1 MTTRNP
7 SNTPTQTK
15 WTWFELVGLILAFGL
30 IGWPVLNFAVGAVFP
45 PNAQGEAA
53 PPFSLTT
60 TASVSNA
67 APGEQF
73 NYIFAIKATRTAT
86 LGRLTTVLPDQLNYV
101 NSFCV
106 PPNCDRV
113 NNSEYNVDKRTLS
126 YSGTSTAFQSGD
138 SVTLVLVVQLS
149 KNATG
154 TIKSTAQ
161 ICDTSLLCATSTA
174 SNVTIGGSSAPTT
187 AAATAT
193 PAPPTATAVPPTATD
208 VPATA
213 TAQPT
218 ATAVPATATPAA
230 PPTATPIAAPTPT
243 PVKATTPPKAV
254 GDGEAGTPSSDQAT
268 VSAATATAEP
278 TTAEATTAAATTV
291 APTAAP
297 TTGVIGGTF
306 TASAGAA
313 AISGNRVD
321 LVLRGG
327 GTEKVVAST
336 TTDGVGKYA
345 FLDVKPTGTGEVYYV
360 KFTNTT
366 GSKTLRN
373 WSTTSFPF
381 SGGQFAAPTADL
393 SDITVG
399 QPGTAGTS
407 FTLPL
412 TLNWTKR
419 ADGDVYSITVFRA
432 DGSGVALASGDL
444 GSAGAYTL
452 KNNSLP
458 GGGYIAEINVTN
470 ANGSGVSQG
479 QFIFKAGTVAA
490 ATTSAAVAAPTSV
503 AAADPTATAVPTPTK
518 VPVPAGDKGE
528 VLPDSSGETAPATAT
543 AIPTAA
549 PTVDT
554 STGVTP
560 VTDTP
565 DLAPIA
571 NVISLGVL
579 AFVNGIDTGT
589 PATLPPATNSLPQS
603 GGELPVAGLLLA
615 AGVLGWRRYR
625 LVIRPRA

>member
-53 PPFSLTT
+53 SSFTLTT

-67 APGEQF
+67 APGEQY
-73 NYIFAIKATRTAT
+73 NYIFAIKANRTAT

-113 NNSEYNVDKRTLS
+113 NNSEYNVDKRTLT
-126 YSGTSTAFQSGD
+126 YTGTSTAFQSGD

-154 TIKSTAQ
+154 TVKSTAQ
-161 ICDTSLLCATSTA
+161 ICDTSLVCATSA
-174 SNVTIGGSSAPTT
+174 AVNVTVGGSSSPTT
-187 AAATAT
+187 VAATAT
-193 PAPPTATAVPPTATD
+193 AAPPTATSVPPTATSAPTATAVPPTAT
-208 VPATA
+208 PA
-213 TAQPT
+213 Q
-218 ATAVPATATPAA
+218 

-243 PVKATTPPKAV
+243 PAKATTPPNAV
-254 GDGEAGTPSSDQAT
+254 GNGEAGTPSTEQAT
-268 VSAATATAEP
+268 IAAATATAEP
-278 TTAEATTAAATTV
+278 TTAAATTAA
-291 APTAAP
+291 PTSAP
-297 TTGVIGGTF
+297 TTGVIGGSF
-306 TASAGAA
+306 SASAGASA
-313 AISGNRVD
+313 LSGNRVD

-327 GTEKVVAST
+327 GTEKVVASST
-336 TTDGVGKYA
+336 IDGTGKYS
-345 FLDVKPTGTGEVYYV
+345 FLDVQPTTTGEVYYV
-360 KFTNTT
+360 KYTNINGT
-366 GSKTLRN
+366 KTLRN

-381 SGGQFAAPTADL
+381 SGGQVSAPTADL

-412 TLNWTKR
+412 TLNWSKR

-432 DGSGVALASGDL
+432 DGTGVALASGDL
-444 GSAGAYTL
+444 GSNAAYTL
-452 KNNSLP
+452 KNGTLP
-458 GGGYIAEINVTN
+458 SGGYIAEINVTN

-503 AAADPTATAVPTPTK
+503 AADPTATAVPTPTR
-518 VPVPAGDKGE
+518 VPVPPGDKGE

-543 AIPTAA
+543 VAPTAV
-549 PTVDT
+549 PTIDT
-554 STGVTP
+554 STEATP

-571 NVISLGVL
+571 NVISIGVL
-579 AFVNGIDTGT
+579 SFVNGLDTGT
-589 PATLPPATNSLPQS
+589 PAVLPPATNSLPQS

-625 LVIRPRA
+625 LVIRPKA

>member
-53 PPFSLTT
+53 SSFTLTT

-67 APGEQF
+67 APGEQY
-73 NYIFAIKATRTAT
+73 NYIFAIKANRTAT

-113 NNSEYNVDKRTLS
+113 NNSEYNVDKHTLS
-126 YSGTSTAFQSGD
+126 YSGTSTAFQAGD

-154 TIKSTAQ
+154 TVKSTAQ
-161 ICDTSLLCATSTA
+161 ICDTNQVCATSDA
-174 SNVTIGGSSAPTT
+174 VNVTVGGSSSPTT
-187 AAATAT
+187 VAATAT
-193 PAPPTATAVPPTATD
+193 PAPPTATSVPPTATD
-208 VPATA
+208 VPPTA
-213 TAQPT
+213 TAAPTPTVAPT
-218 ATAVPATATPAA
+218 ATAVPPTATPAE

-243 PVKATTPPKAV
+243 PARATTPPNAI
-254 GDGEAGTPSSDQAT
+254 GDGQAGTPSSEQAT
-268 VSAATATAEP
+268 VAAATATAEP
-278 TTAEATTAAATTV
+278 TTAATTTA

-297 TTGVIGGTF
+297 TTGVIGGSF
-306 TASAGAA
+306 TASAGASA
-313 AISGNRVD
+313 LSGNRVD

-327 GTEKVVAST
+327 GTEKVVASST
-336 TTDGVGKYA
+336 VDGTGKYS
-345 FLDVKPTGTGEVYYV
+345 FLDVKPTGSGEVYYV
-360 KFTNTT
+360 KYTNTNA
-366 GSKTLRN
+366 SKTLRN
-373 WSTTSFPF
+373 WSTTSFAF
-381 SGGQFAAPTADL
+381 SGGQVNAPSADL

-412 TLNWTKR
+412 TLNWSKR
-419 ADGDVYSITVFRA
+419 AAGDVYSITVFRA
-432 DGSGVALASGDL
+432 DGTGVALASGDL
-444 GSAGAYTL
+444 GNNAAYTL
-452 KNNSLP
+452 KNGTLP

-470 ANGSGVSQG
+470 ASGSGVSQG

-490 ATTSAAVAAPTSV
+490 AATTSAAVVAPTTV
-503 AAADPTATAVPTPTK
+503 AATPTATAVPTPTR

-528 VLPDSSGETAPATAT
+528 VLPDSSNETAPATAT
-543 AIPTAA
+543 VA
-549 PTVDT
+549 PTVPAVAT
-554 STGVTP
+554 SVEETP

-579 AFVNGIDTGT
+579 AFMNGLDTGT
-589 PATLPPATNSLPQS
+589 PAVLPPATNRLPQS

-625 LVIRPRA
+625 LVIRPKA